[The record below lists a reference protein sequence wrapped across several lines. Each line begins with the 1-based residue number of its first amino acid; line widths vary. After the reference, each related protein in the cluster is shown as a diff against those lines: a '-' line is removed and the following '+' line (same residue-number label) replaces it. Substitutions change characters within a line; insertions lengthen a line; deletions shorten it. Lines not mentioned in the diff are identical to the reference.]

1 MVRLGTPFAQLTNR
15 RSDHDT
21 MKGYMN
27 EIQLLKRLDGN
38 PNIIQLV
45 EHDLRHAQQSNE
57 GTLLMVS
64 RPQQYGITHCI
75 PEMGPLQV
83 MELGEIDF
91 SRLLQERAGLPIS
104 PPWIIVYWKQ
114 VVNHYPLCQCY
125 VSFTHPRC
133 SKLLESSTT
142 KRLST
147 RTLSRQISCL

>member
-1 MVRLGTPFAQLTNR
+1 
-15 RSDHDT
+15 

-45 EHDLRHAQQSNE
+45 EHDLRHAQQSKE

-64 RPQQYGITHCI
+64 RSQQYGITPWI
-75 PEMGPLQV
+75 PDVAPLQV

-104 PPWIIVYWKQ
+104 PPWIVVYWNQ
-114 VVNHYPLCQCY
+114 VVNHRSSSRSHA
-125 VSFTHPRC
+125 SFTHHPRC
-133 SKLLESSTT
+133 SKLL
-142 KRLST
+142 RLST
-147 RTLSRQISCL
+147 MKRLFIRTSSRQISCL